1 MSTIFFQSSM
11 PRAGSTLLQNVL
23 AQNPEIYATPTSGVL
38 ELVFSARQMYT
49 ESLEFKAQ
57 DTETMNKGF
66 VTFCREGMHGWYDAV
81 TDKPYVVDKSRGWG
95 VHYDFLDAILGYKPK
110 VLCMVRDLRQII
122 SSMEKKFREN
132 PLTQDPIVN
141 HANMSGTSIA
151 KRAEIWLNSQPVG
164 LALERLSEIIN
175 RGWAD
180 HIHFIKFEDF
190 VKSPKK
196 EMDKIYDYLEIERYD
211 HDFKKVDQVTKEDD
225 TVYGTYGD
233 HTINPVVTDLPRD
246 YYDVLGIQAS
256 NYIRQFGEFY
266 FDYFKYDPLKKGRK

>member
-23 AQNPEIYATPTSGVL
+23 AQNPDIFATPTSGVL

-57 DTETMNKGF
+57 DTELMNKGF
-66 VTFCREGMHGWYDAV
+66 THYCREGIHGWYDVV

-95 VHYDFLDAILGYKPK
+95 VHYDFLNSFLGYEPK
-110 VLCMVRDLRQII
+110 ILCMVRDLRQIV

-180 HIHFIKFEDF
+180 NFHFIKFEDF
-190 VKSPKK
+190 VKNPKE
-196 EMDKIYDYLEIERYD
+196 EMEKIYEYLDIESYT
-211 HDFKKVDQVTKEDD
+211 HDFKNVKQTTQEDD

-233 HTINPVVTDLPRD
+233 HRINPVVTDLPRD
-246 YYDVLGIQAS
+246 FYDVLGIQAS

-266 FDYFKYDPLKKGRK
+266 FDYFDYPK